1 MHFQHLS
8 KIALAISV
16 AFLSAG
22 ASAESNQVYS
32 ETVSGHNA
40 PMTVDVIMKDGAI
53 KNILVDD
60 RESPGAGKKAIAIL
74 KKQILENQTVNLDA
88 VTGATITSSSFVSAV
103 SANLKK
109 SGVDL
114 KKFSKEIPAK
124 ELNDKYESQVV
135 IIGGGG
141 AGLAAAASAIE
152 AGGNVIIIE
161 KLGFLGGSS
170 AVSGGGYN
178 AVDPSRQDRQGIKDS
193 IDKHFEDTMRGGHQK
208 NNPELARYLVE
219 QAPSV
224 MNWLEVKGVHFSPTV
239 NTIVGGLYPRGHSTA
254 AVGGGFAYTNWLETF
269 IRAYPKQVQIFTDT
283 TAEKLIEDKSG
294 RVIGVE
300 AEHNGKKVTFT
311 AQKGVIIT
319 TGGFASNVELR
330 QKLNTGPW
338 KEKVLDSSIGS
349 TNSFRASQ
357 GDGLKLAKDVGADLI
372 DLDYIQLHPG
382 GTPGT
387 GIMSSWPSG
396 RNRIFVNV
404 DGARFVNEDA
414 PRDELC
420 KAIFAQPQSKY
431 WVVMNKMRLPNKD
444 TVIGG
449 MAIGELLQLGK
460 AYKADTIEGLAKVTG
475 MKADKLKASI
485 DMYNEV
491 VTGKVKKD
499 RFGFTK
505 SMASDAPF
513 TEGPY
518 FATMLVPAVHHTMGG
533 IRINVKTQVLDANG
547 KIIPGLYA
555 AGELPGRPH
564 GANRV
569 GGNGIA
575 DAMVFGK
582 RAGQEA
588 MK

>member
-1 MHFQHLS
+1 MHFQILS

-357 GDGLKLAKDVGADLI
+357 GDGLKLAMDVGADLI

-555 AGELPGRPH
+555 AGEVTGGVH
-564 GANRV
+564 GDNRV

>member
-1 MHFQHLS
+1 MQFQYLS
-8 KIALAISV
+8 KIALAISAV
-16 AFLSAG
+16 CLSAG

-32 ETVSGHNA
+32 ETISGHNA
-40 PMTVDVIMKDGAI
+40 PMTVDLIMKDGAI
-53 KNILVDD
+53 QNILIDD
-60 RESPGAGKKAIAIL
+60 RESPGAGKKAISIL
-74 KKQILENQTVNLDA
+74 KKQILENQTINLDA
-88 VTGATITSSSFVSAV
+88 VTGATITSNALVTAV

-109 SGVDL
+109 SGVDI

-124 ELNDKYESQVV
+124 ILKDTYTSQVV
-135 IIGGGG
+135 IVGGGG

-170 AVSGGGYN
+170 AISGGGYN

-193 IDKHFEDTMRGGHQK
+193 IDKHFEDTMRGGHDK

-283 TAEKLIEDKSG
+283 TAKKLIEDKNG
-294 RVIGVE
+294 RIVGVE

-357 GDGLKLAKDVGADLI
+357 GDGLKLAQNVGADLI
-372 DLDYIQLHPG
+372 DLGYIQLHPG

-396 RNRIFVNV
+396 RNRIFVNI
-404 DGARFVNEDA
+404 DGERFVNEDA

-475 MKADKLKASI
+475 MKADKLKSSI
-485 DMYNEV
+485 DLYNEV
-491 VTGKVKKD
+491 VTGKIKKD

-505 SMASDAPF
+505 NMASDAPF

-533 IRINVKTQVLDANG
+533 IRINVQTQVIGTDG
-547 KIIPGLYA
+547 KVIPGLFA
-555 AGELPGRPH
+555 AGEVTGGVH
-564 GANRV
+564 GDNRV

>member
-170 AVSGGGYN
+170 AVS
-178 AVDPSRQDRQGIKDS
+178 
-193 IDKHFEDTMRGGHQK
+193 
-208 NNPELARYLVE
+208 
-219 QAPSV
+219 
-224 MNWLEVKGVHFSPTV
+224 
-239 NTIVGGLYPRGHSTA
+239 
-254 AVGGGFAYTNWLETF
+254 GGGFAYTNWLETF

-555 AGELPGRPH
+555 AGEVTGGVH
-564 GANRV
+564 GDNRV

>member
-1 MHFQHLS
+1 MRKSRRSQVATSLTLNTPDLSRSIVNLWVLRLLCHGGLWANVSTNDFYDHDPLLRFYWGKKLRMHLHLGGLLLNNE
-8 KIALAISV
+8 K
-16 AFLSAG
+16 FLK
-22 ASAESNQVYS
+22 
-32 ETVSGHNA
+32 SGHID
-40 PMTVDVIMKDGAI
+40 DVK
-53 KNILVDD
+53 
-60 RESPGAGKKAIAIL
+60 AG
-74 KKQILENQTVNLDA
+74 EDLD
-88 VTGATITSSSFVSAV
+88 
-103 SANLKK
+103 NLKRHLVVP
-109 SGVDL
+109 GNERVRFL
-114 KKFSKEIPAK
+114 VK

-396 RNRIFVNV
+396 RNRIFVNI

-547 KIIPGLYA
+547 KVIPGLYA
-555 AGELPGRPH
+555 AGEVTGGVH
-564 GANRV
+564 GDNRV

>member
-1 MHFQHLS
+1 MQFQYLS
-8 KIALAISV
+8 KIALAISAV
-16 AFLSAG
+16 CLSAG

-32 ETVSGHNA
+32 ETISGHNA
-40 PMTVDVIMKDGAI
+40 PMTVDLIMKDGAI
-53 KNILVDD
+53 QNILIDD
-60 RESPGAGKKAIAIL
+60 RESPGAGKKAISIL
-74 KKQILENQTVNLDA
+74 KKQILENQTINLDA
-88 VTGATITSSSFVSAV
+88 VTGATITSNALVTAV

-109 SGVDL
+109 SGVDI

-124 ELNDKYESQVV
+124 ILKDTYTSQVV
-135 IIGGGG
+135 IVGGGG

-170 AVSGGGYN
+170 AISGGGYN

-193 IDKHFEDTMRGGHQK
+193 IDKHFEDTMRGGHDK

-283 TAEKLIEDKSG
+283 TAKKLIEDKNG
-294 RVIGVE
+294 RIVGVE

-357 GDGLKLAKDVGADLI
+357 GDGLKLAQNVGADLI

-396 RNRIFVNV
+396 RNRIFVNI
-404 DGARFVNEDA
+404 DGERFVNEDA

-475 MKADKLKASI
+475 MKADKLKSSI
-485 DMYNEV
+485 DLYNEV
-491 VTGKVKKD
+491 VTGKIKKD

-533 IRINVKTQVLDANG
+533 IRINVQTQVIGTDG
-547 KIIPGLYA
+547 KVIPGLFA
-555 AGELPGRPH
+555 AGEVTGGVH
-564 GANRV
+564 GDNRV

>member
-1 MHFQHLS
+1 MQFLRLS
-8 KIALAISV
+8 RIALAIS
-16 AFLSAG
+16 ATCLATG
-22 ASAESNQVYS
+22 AWAETNQVYS

-40 PMTVDVIMKDGAI
+40 PMTIDVIMKDGAI

-124 ELNDKYESQVV
+124 ELNDKYESQIV

-178 AVDPSRQDRQGIKDS
+178 AVDPSRQDRQGIEDS
-193 IDKHFEDTMRGGHQK
+193 VDKHFEDTMRGGHQK

-254 AVGGGFAYTNWLETF
+254 AVGGGFAFTNWLETF

-283 TAEKLIEDKSG
+283 TAKKLLEDKDG

-357 GDGLKLAKDVGADLI
+357 GDGLKLAKDAGADLI

-396 RNRIFVNV
+396 RNRIFVNA

-460 AYKADTIEGLAKVTG
+460 AYKADTIEGLAKATG
-475 MKADKLKASI
+475 MKTDKLKASI

-491 VTGKVKKD
+491 VTGKIKKD

-533 IRINVKTQVLDANG
+533 IRINVKTQVLDNNG
-547 KIIPGLYA
+547 KVIPGLYA
-555 AGELPGRPH
+555 AGEVTGGVH
-564 GANRV
+564 GDNRV

>member
-1 MHFQHLS
+1 MRKSRRSQVATSLTLNTPDLSRSIVNLWVLRLLCHGGLWANVSTNDFYDHDPLLRFYWGKKLRMHLHLGGLLLNNE
-8 KIALAISV
+8 K
-16 AFLSAG
+16 FLK
-22 ASAESNQVYS
+22 
-32 ETVSGHNA
+32 SGHID
-40 PMTVDVIMKDGAI
+40 DVK
-53 KNILVDD
+53 
-60 RESPGAGKKAIAIL
+60 AG
-74 KKQILENQTVNLDA
+74 EDLD
-88 VTGATITSSSFVSAV
+88 
-103 SANLKK
+103 NLKRHLVVP
-109 SGVDL
+109 GNERVRFL
-114 KKFSKEIPAK
+114 VK

-396 RNRIFVNV
+396 RNRIFVNI

-547 KIIPGLYA
+547 KVIPGHYA
-555 AGELPGRPH
+555 AGEVTRRLH
-564 GANRV
+564 GDNRV

>member
-1 MHFQHLS
+1 MQFSRLS
-8 KIALAISV
+8 RIALAIS
-16 AFLSAG
+16 ATCLSAG
-22 ASAESNQVYS
+22 AWAETNQVYS

-269 IRAYPKQVQIFTDT
+269 IRAYPKQVQIFTNT

-330 QKLNTGPW
+330 QKLNCR
-338 KEKVLDSSIGS
+338 K
-349 TNSFRASQ
+349 R
-357 GDGLKLAKDVGADLI
+357 
-372 DLDYIQLHPG
+372 
-382 GTPGT
+382 
-387 GIMSSWPSG
+387 
-396 RNRIFVNV
+396 RN
-404 DGARFVNEDA
+404 A
-414 PRDELC
+414 C
-420 KAIFAQPQSKY
+420 
-431 WVVMNKMRLPNKD
+431 
-444 TVIGG
+444 
-449 MAIGELLQLGK
+449 
-460 AYKADTIEGLAKVTG
+460 
-475 MKADKLKASI
+475 
-485 DMYNEV
+485 
-491 VTGKVKKD
+491 
-499 RFGFTK
+499 
-505 SMASDAPF
+505 
-513 TEGPY
+513 
-518 FATMLVPAVHHTMGG
+518 
-533 IRINVKTQVLDANG
+533 
-547 KIIPGLYA
+547 
-555 AGELPGRPH
+555 
-564 GANRV
+564 
-569 GGNGIA
+569 
-575 DAMVFGK
+575 
-582 RAGQEA
+582 
-588 MK
+588 